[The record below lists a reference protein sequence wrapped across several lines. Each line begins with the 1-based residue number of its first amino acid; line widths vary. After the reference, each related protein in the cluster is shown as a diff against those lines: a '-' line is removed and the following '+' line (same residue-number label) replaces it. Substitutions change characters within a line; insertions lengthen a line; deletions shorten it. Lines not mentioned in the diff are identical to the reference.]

1 MSTET
6 ITVISNEPAA
16 PVAKEE
22 VASPV
27 ADSAD
32 AENDAETADASG
44 ASENEQEEEGKEAE
58 EDKEVDEE
66 GEAKAQPK
74 KKPGGFQKKVNKL
87 TAEKYELQRQLD
99 ELRAKVPKDAA
110 AERVEQPKEAASGEP
125 QEGDYDTHAEYIR
138 ALTKWTID
146 DSEKQKEAKSR
157 EKSVQDEHE
166 SRVSKFGTGFN
177 EFAKT
182 HKDAHDVIN
191 EAFAEQP
198 MSIAVQE
205 IFLDSEN
212 GQELSY
218 ELAKNL
224 EEWTRINSL
233 PPMAAARALG
243 KFEASLSKPEPKTNP
258 NKLTKA
264 PEPIIPV
271 GGKGRVTTE
280 KSIYDATDEMSQ
292 AEFERLEAL
301 SRKKRA

>member
-16 PVAKEE
+16 PVVEKE

-32 AENDAETADASG
+32 AENDAESTDASG

-58 EDKEVDEE
+58 DTKEGDEE
-66 GEAKAQPK
+66 EAKAPQK
-74 KKPGGFQKKVNKL
+74 KKGGFQKRIDKL
-87 TAEKYELQRQLD
+87 TAKNAELERRLNELAAKDPQKPAEQVEKQ
-99 ELRAKVPKDAA
+99 
-110 AERVEQPKEAASGEP
+110 EAASGEP
-125 QEGDYDTHAEYIR
+125 QEGDYETHAKYIR
-138 ALTKWTID
+138 AIVKWENAEH
-146 DSEKQKEAKSR
+146 EKQKAEESR
-157 EKSVQDEHE
+157 KKSVQDEHQ
-166 SRVSKFGTGFN
+166 SRVSKFGQEFN
-177 EFAKT
+177 EFAKV
-182 HKDAHDVIN
+182 HSDARDVIN
-191 EAFAEQP
+191 EAFEENP

-205 IFLDSEN
+205 LLLDSEN

-233 PPMAAARALG
+233 PPMAAARELG

-258 NKLTKA
+258 KKLTKA
-264 PEPIIPV
+264 PEPITPV